1 MEVQNMAKADY
12 NIERDEVTILSK
24 HSFCGTGKRI
34 VGAISVLFIQSDNNY
49 SAVETYNSDEAP
61 ENKFQLEIPAS
72 LSIINLPHFNDSV
85 LHRSHLTDKS
95 IGNIVTKKFISNLNS
110 SAEEKA
116 EEEKHSDTESASDKN
131 LTDKQCEDVSSVSVL
146 LQSQNLDEKEN
157 EKTNRH
163 LEEKTNSPKTEC
175 TKVLI
180 DASTNTDIPIENGL
194 PQEDKDLKMSV
205 DTSTNES
212 IDASTN
218 TDLPVESA
226 LHQEDKELKTFVDA
240 ATNVS
245 LDVEMDSGIQMESA
259 LHQEAKELKTFVDA
273 ATNVSL
279 DVEMDSG
286 IPLKRKRT
294 ASSESKETIDLS
306 EPESASMFIITENK
320 SSSEEDSESQDSV
333 ELEKTNSDTLKDKS
347 NTELSEQR
355 ETEVTQ
361 VSPIS
366 EDVIAVHETSSMDT
380 NCTSKDIDLDN
391 EEFKNS
397 TNVSVV
403 DLSNI
408 PVSYANLPSEQ
419 VIGSNNIP
427 VSYANLPSE
436 QVIGSNNEH
445 GESVH
450 RASANTFSPENFTGK
465 TNEVQRLPQS
475 SILGNQRPKFMR
487 SSSLSKGSNRATIEK
502 CKICKRS
509 VSSLAD
515 MFHHSKIHNI
525 GIKCCVCGMKAF
537 DWGVMKHHYTWHL
550 QRNAFRCPQ
559 CPTTFGN
566 RELLAAHIK
575 THSTAKSLVHMKKPK
590 LHPPASKFV
599 LPKSEHSN
607 LPNLS
612 AINRQD
618 SKPNISPFSNN
629 KGGSSH
635 GRRKFT
641 PFRQQTPEHIFQTDQ
656 NQRCSPSNQLAGSQS
671 GTNMINVNHILNYS
685 CGCCEEKFVNVEKLK
700 RHVLMYHSE
709 QTMSDSSY
717 TQDSQSSSSFNISRA
732 STSNINFANNE
743 NSSSAIPYP
752 PENSGM
758 LQIKVE
764 EPEIIDIEQLG
775 KFTENLENS
784 RSNTGSDHFTQFDN
798 QTAEQLQ
805 QEVMQSFIEISNLDQ
820 SQTPGRQRKSACRLA
835 NVVPV
840 CRICGIYLNSWNEI
854 LEHRFAH
861 PDEVGQQLACTVC
874 SSVLSTRDSLKRH
887 AINHMGIRHQCQFCN
902 NEYSRKDS
910 LLNHMRSAHGYS
922 NN

>member
-34 VGAISVLFIQSDNNY
+34 VGAISVLFIHSDNNY
-49 SAVETYNSDEAP
+49 SAVETYNRDEAP
-61 ENKFQLEIPAS
+61 ENKLQLEIPAS

-85 LHRSHLTDKS
+85 LHRSHITDKS
-95 IGNIVTKKFISNLNS
+95 IGNIVTKKFINNLNS
-110 SAEEKA
+110 SAEEK
-116 EEEKHSDTESASDKN
+116 HDDSESASNKN
-131 LTDKQCEDVSSVSVL
+131 ETDKQSSEDVSCISVL
-146 LQSQNLDEKEN
+146 LQSQNQDEEENKE
-157 EKTNRH
+157 TNRH
-163 LEEKTNSPKTEC
+163 LVENTNISNESTEC

-180 DASTNTDIPIENGL
+180 DASTNTDKPVETGIHHE
-194 PQEDKDLKMSV
+194 EKDLKMSV
-205 DTSTNES
+205 DASTNES

-218 TDLPVESA
+218 TDIPMVSALHETEKDLKMSVDASTNESIDASTNTDIPMESA
-226 LHQEDKELKTFVDA
+226 LHQEDKD
-240 ATNVS
+240 
-245 LDVEMDSGIQMESA
+245 
-259 LHQEAKELKTFVDA
+259 LKTFVDA

-333 ELEKTNSDTLKDKS
+333 ELKNTKPDTLINKS

-355 ETEVTQ
+355 EMEVSQ

-366 EDVIAVHETSSMDT
+366 EDVINVLETNSTD
-380 NCTSKDIDLDN
+380 NDCTSKDIDLDN

-403 DLSNI
+403 DLSNT

-419 VIGSNNIP
+419 VMGSNK
-427 VSYANLPSE
+427 
-436 QVIGSNNEH
+436 EH

-450 RASANTFSPENFTGK
+450 RASANTFSPENFSGK

-550 QRNAFRCPQ
+550 QRNAFKCPQ

-566 RELLAAHIK
+566 RDLLAAHIK
-575 THSTAKSLVHMKKPK
+575 THSTAKSVVHMKKPK

-629 KGGSSH
+629 KGGNSH

-656 NQRCSPSNQLAGSQS
+656 NQRRSPSNQLAGSQS

-717 TQDSQSSSSFNISRA
+717 TQDLQSSSSFNISRA
-732 STSNINFANNE
+732 STSNIIFADNE

-784 RSNTGSDHFTQFDN
+784 RSNTGSDHFTQFNN

-861 PDEVGQQLACTVC
+861 PDEIGQQLACTVC

>member
-1 MEVQNMAKADY
+1 MDVQNMAKADY
-12 NIERDEVTILSK
+12 NVERDEVTILSK
-24 HSFCGTGKRI
+24 HSFCGSGKRI

-49 SAVETYNSDEAP
+49 SAVETCNNEESP
-61 ENKFQLEIPAS
+61 ENKLQLEIPAS
-72 LSIINLPHFNDSV
+72 LSIINLPHFSDSV

-95 IGNIVTKKFISNLNS
+95 IGNIVTKKFINNLNS
-110 SAEEKA
+110 STEEVDKV
-116 EEEKHSDTESASDKN
+116 KHGDSESASDKTETN
-131 LTDKQCEDVSSVSVL
+131 KQPADDASCAFVQQ
-146 LQSQNLDEKEN
+146 QSQNQDKEEN
-157 EKTNRH
+157 EQTDLH
-163 LEEKTNSPKTEC
+163 LEEKKNNSNESTEC
-175 TKVLI
+175 TKVMI
-180 DASTNTDIPIENGL
+180 DASTNTDIPLENTL
-194 PQEDKDLKMSV
+194 HKEEKDLKMSV
-205 DTSTNES
+205 DAATNVS

-218 TDLPVESA
+218 TDIPQESV
-226 LHQEDKELKTFVDA
+226 LHQEGKALKIFVDA

-245 LDVEMDSGIQMESA
+245 LVEVEMG
-259 LHQEAKELKTFVDA
+259 
-273 ATNVSL
+273 
-279 DVEMDSG
+279 SG

-294 ASSESKETIDLS
+294 ASNESKETSDLS

-333 ELEKTNSDTLKDKS
+333 ELENTKSDTLKEKS
-347 NTELSEQR
+347 NIELSEQR
-355 ETEVTQ
+355 KMEVTEVST
-361 VSPIS
+361 IS
-366 EDVIAVHETSSMDT
+366 EDVIAVHKTSSMDT
-380 NCTSKDIDLDN
+380 DCISKDIDLDN

-408 PVSYANLPSEQ
+408 PVSYANLPSDQ
-419 VIGSNNIP
+419 VIARNND
-427 VSYANLPSE
+427 
-436 QVIGSNNEH
+436 H

-450 RASANTFSPENFTGK
+450 RASANTFSTENFSGK
-465 TNEVQRLPQS
+465 TNEVQRAPQS
-475 SILGNQRPKFMR
+475 SVLGNQRPKFIR
-487 SSSLSKGSNRATIEK
+487 STSLSKGSNKATIEK
-502 CKICKRS
+502 CKICKRT

-559 CPTTFGN
+559 CPTTFGS
-566 RELLAAHIK
+566 RDLLAAHIK

-599 LPKSEHSN
+599 LPKTEHSN

-629 KGGSSH
+629 KDGSSH
-635 GRRKFT
+635 VRRKFT

-656 NQRCSPSNQLAGSQS
+656 NQRHSPSNQLVGSQS

-717 TQDSQSSSSFNISRA
+717 SQDSQLSSSFNISRA
-732 STSNINFANNE
+732 STSNINFTNSE
-743 NSSSAIPYP
+743 NSSSSTAAIPYP

-784 RSNTGSDHFTQFDN
+784 RSNTGSDHFTQYDN

-805 QEVMQSFIEISNLDQ
+805 QEVMQSFIEISNMDQ

-861 PDEVGQQLACTVC
+861 PDEIGQQLACTVC

>member
-1 MEVQNMAKADY
+1 MNFSLKKKIMEVQNMAKADY
-12 NIERDEVTILSK
+12 NAERDEVTILSK
-24 HSFCGTGKRI
+24 HSFCGSGKRI

-49 SAVETYNSDEAP
+49 SAVETCNSDEAS
-61 ENKFQLEIPAS
+61 ENKLQLEIPAS
-72 LSIINLPHFNDSV
+72 LSIINLPHFSDSI

-95 IGNIVTKKFISNLNS
+95 IGNIVTKKFINNLNS
-110 SAEEKA
+110 SAEENVD
-116 EEEKHSDTESASDKN
+116 EVKHGDSESVSDKN
-131 LTDKQCEDVSSVSVL
+131 ETIKQTSDDASCVL
-146 LQSQNLDEKEN
+146 VQQQSQTQDKEEN
-157 EKTNRH
+157 EQTDLH
-163 LEEKTNSPKTEC
+163 LEEKKNNSNESTEC
-175 TKVLI
+175 TKVMI
-180 DASTNTDIPIENGL
+180 DASTNTDIPLENSL
-194 PQEDKDLKMSV
+194 HKEEKDLKMSV
-205 DTSTNES
+205 DAAANVS

-218 TDLPVESA
+218 TDIPRENA
-226 LHQEDKELKTFVDA
+226 LHQEEKDLKTFVDA

-245 LDVEMDSGIQMESA
+245 LVEVEMG
-259 LHQEAKELKTFVDA
+259 
-273 ATNVSL
+273 
-279 DVEMDSG
+279 SG

-294 ASSESKETIDLS
+294 ASNESKETSDLS

-333 ELEKTNSDTLKDKS
+333 ELENTKSDTLKEKS
-347 NTELSEQR
+347 NIELSEQR
-355 ETEVTQ
+355 KMEVPE

-380 NCTSKDIDLDN
+380 VCTSKDIDLDN

-419 VIGSNNIP
+419 VIDRNND
-427 VSYANLPSE
+427 
-436 QVIGSNNEH
+436 H

-450 RASANTFSPENFTGK
+450 RASANTFSTENFSGK
-465 TNEVQRLPQS
+465 TNEVQRAPQS
-475 SILGNQRPKFMR
+475 VLGNQRPKFIR
-487 SSSLSKGSNRATIEK
+487 STSLSKGSNKATIEK

-550 QRNAFRCPQ
+550 QRNAFKCPQ
-559 CPTTFGN
+559 CPTTFGS
-566 RELLAAHIK
+566 RDLLAAHIK

-635 GRRKFT
+635 VRRKFT
-641 PFRQQTPEHIFQTDQ
+641 PFRQHVQTPEHIFQTDQ
-656 NQRCSPSNQLAGSQS
+656 NQRRSPSNQLVGSQS

-717 TQDSQSSSSFNISRA
+717 SQDSQLSSSFNISRA
-732 STSNINFANNE
+732 STSNINFTNCE
-743 NSSSAIPYP
+743 NSSSSTAAIPYP

-784 RSNTGSDHFTQFDN
+784 RSNTGSDHFTQYDN

-805 QEVMQSFIEISNLDQ
+805 QEVMQSFIEISNMDQ

-861 PDEVGQQLACTVC
+861 PDEIGQQLACTVC